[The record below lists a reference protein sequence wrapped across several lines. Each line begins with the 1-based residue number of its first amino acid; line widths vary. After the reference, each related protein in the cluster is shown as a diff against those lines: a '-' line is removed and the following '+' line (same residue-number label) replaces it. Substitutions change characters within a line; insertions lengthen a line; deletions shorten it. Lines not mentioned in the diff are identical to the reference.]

1 MKVAVYCGSRSGNEP
16 LYAEK
21 ARELGEFFG
30 NNGIDLVF
38 GGGHVGLMG
47 VIADAVLASGGK
59 VYGVIPQHLVNR
71 ELAHP
76 GLTELFVVKNMHE
89 RKAKMTELAD
99 SFVALPGGVGTLEEI
114 FEVWTWGQLGFHQK
128 PCAFYNVDGFYD
140 SLLEMVKTMV
150 SAGFVK
156 QQYADML
163 VLADT
168 PTELVDGFRA
178 YIPPQEKWTGGVSL
192 PRLYL

>member
-1 MKVAVYCGSRSGNEP
+1 MKVAVYCGSRSGSEP

-47 VIADAVLASGGK
+47 IIADAVLASGGK
-59 VYGVIPQHLVNR
+59 AYGVIPEHLVNR
-71 ELAHP
+71 ELAHA
-76 GLTELFVVKNMHE
+76 GLTELFVVSNMHE

-99 SFVALPGGVGTLEEI
+99 GFVALPGGIGTLEEI
-114 FEVWTWGQLGFHQK
+114 FEAWTWGQLGFHKK
-128 PCAFYNVDGFYD
+128 PCAFYNVNGFYD

-150 SAGFVK
+150 TTGFVK
-156 QQYADML
+156 QQYLDMV
-163 VLADT
+163 VLAQT
-168 PTELVDGFRA
+168 PAELVDRFRA
-178 YIPPQEKWTGGVSL
+178 YTAPQEKWT
-192 PRLYL
+192 

>member
-21 ARELGEFFG
+21 AGELGEFFG

-47 VIADAVLASGGK
+47 IVADAVLASGGK

-76 GLTELFVVKNMHE
+76 GLTELFVVSNMHE
-89 RKAKMTELAD
+89 RKAKMAELAD
-99 SFVALPGGVGTLEEI
+99 GFVALPGGIGTLEEI
-114 FEVWTWGQLGFHQK
+114 FEAWTWAQLGFHQK
-128 PCAFYNVDGFYD
+128 PCAFYNVKGFYD
-140 SLLEMVKTMV
+140 SLLEMIKTMV
-150 SAGFVK
+150 ASGFVK
-156 QQYADML
+156 QQYLDMI

-168 PTELVDGFRA
+168 PTELVDGFKA
-178 YIPPQEKWTGGVSL
+178 YVPPREKWT
-192 PRLYL
+192 

>member
-47 VIADAVLASGGK
+47 IIADAVLASGGK

-76 GLTELFVVKNMHE
+76 GLTELFVVGNMHE
-89 RKAKMTELAD
+89 RKAKMAELAD
-99 SFVALPGGVGTLEEI
+99 GFVALPGGIGTLEEI
-114 FEVWTWGQLGFHQK
+114 FEVWTWAQLGFHKK
-128 PCAFYNVDGFYD
+128 PCAFYNVTGFYD
-140 SLLEMVKTMV
+140 SLLDMVKNMV
-150 SAGFVK
+150 AAGFVK
-156 QQYADML
+156 QQYLDMI
-163 VLADT
+163 VLAHT
-168 PTELVDGFRA
+168 PKELVDGFSS
-178 YIPPQEKWTGGVSL
+178 YVPPQEKWA
-192 PRLYL
+192 